1 MQWQKYNNNIVSSA
15 TACFR
20 KGGDTNHPKTPRINC
35 KKKTGPVKFLFY
47 HTCIMSDYGLIHV
60 DNKCFGLTDI
70 FALDSDDINGEQVHL
85 RDNGILETSDGDLG
99 NGIREAPERE
109 DSLAATNEEDVELIR
124 KWKNVMGPNYDI
136 KVSSEMRV

>member
-1 MQWQKYNNNIVSSA
+1 
-15 TACFR
+15 
-20 KGGDTNHPKTPRINC
+20 
-35 KKKTGPVKFLFY
+35 
-47 HTCIMSDYGLIHV
+47 MSDYGLIHV
-60 DNKCFGLTDI
+60 DNKCFGLTNI

-85 RDNGILETSDGDLG
+85 HDNGIQETSDGDLG

-136 KVSSEMRV
+136 KVSSEMRVWLLYLTVCPVPW